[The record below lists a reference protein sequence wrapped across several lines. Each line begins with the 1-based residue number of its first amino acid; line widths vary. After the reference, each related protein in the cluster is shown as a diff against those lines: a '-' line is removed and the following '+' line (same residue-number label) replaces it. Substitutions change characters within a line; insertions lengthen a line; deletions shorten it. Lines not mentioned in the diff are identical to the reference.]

1 MTDRA
6 LSIRNATIEDI
17 DQLYKWDEKPHVQA
31 SISTSGT
38 QSFDVDW
45 KDELSPR
52 TDGTELFI
60 AEAGGVAI
68 GAMQIID
75 PAKERTHYWGP
86 VAFDLRAIDIWIGEA
101 SYLGQGY
108 GTGMMTWAIEHC
120 FTPAE
125 VRMIIID
132 PLANNLRAHK
142 FYQALGF
149 ELIGRRLFDAESDC
163 CLFQLTRRCWNS
175 LATSANC

>member
-75 PAKERTHYWGP
+75 PAKERTHYWGLLLSTCAQSIYGL
-86 VAFDLRAIDIWIGEA
+86 VKRLIWGRV
-101 SYLGQGY
+101 
-108 GTGMMTWAIEHC
+108 MV
-120 FTPAE
+120 PA
-125 VRMIIID
+125 
-132 PLANNLRAHK
+132 
-142 FYQALGF
+142 
-149 ELIGRRLFDAESDC
+149 
-163 CLFQLTRRCWNS
+163 
-175 LATSANC
+175 